1 MSKENKKVKFKP
13 NLKDINTSISNL
25 SNVNKKIKEQNIK
38 INKEILKTEI
48 PVENSITEPK
58 LHKKVEQLFINK
70 YRPYTIDGFCVDDKL
85 KTVLKTLLSIEDLNI
100 LLIGDACSGK
110 TTILNAIIREYYQ
123 KNDSS
128 ENFSLENNNDI
139 LYINNLKEQGI
150 GFYRNE
156 MKTFSQS
163 HSTIY
168 GKKKMIIIDDID
180 TINEQ
185 SQHVFRNYIDKYKH
199 NVHFISVCTSI
210 QKVIES
216 IQSRLHIIHIKPP
229 SNDQVKKLLD
239 RIMKE
244 ERLYL
249 SVECQEFI
257 LKYSNH
263 SIRTLINYMEK
274 IYIITGGNSNISTAS
289 STTPVISLETC
300 MNICADIKIYIFE
313 NYITLLKEGRL
324 NEAIKTIYNIHD
336 YGFSVID
343 ILELFFIF
351 IKGTSFLK
359 ENEKYEIIKILCKY
373 ITIFYSVHENVIELA
388 LFTYDI
394 DQILRFNN
402 LTYGFY

>member
-1 MSKENKKVKFKP
+1 MTKESKKVQLTKILKDSDTLLSNLPMNDNKSKKPNIEPIESILKIENSTTENK
-13 NLKDINTSISNL
+13 S
-25 SNVNKKIKEQNIK
+25 
-38 INKEILKTEI
+38 
-48 PVENSITEPK
+48 
-58 LHKKVEQLFINK
+58 HKNVEQLFINK
-70 YRPYTIDGFCVDDKL
+70 YRPYTIDGFCIDDNL
-85 KTVLKTLLSIEDLNI
+85 KIVLKTLLAIEDLNI

-110 TTILNAIIREYYQ
+110 TTILNAIIREYYD
-123 KNDSS
+123 KNNSS
-128 ENFSLENNNDI
+128 ENFALENNNDI

-229 SNDQVKKLLD
+229 SKIQVKNLLD

-274 IYIITGGNSNISTAS
+274 IYIITGGNTALSTSS
-289 STTPVISLETC
+289 STTSVVSLETC

-313 NYITLLKEGRL
+313 NYITLLKEGRIAD
-324 NEAIKTIYNIHD
+324 AIKTIYNIHD

-359 ENEKYEIIKILCKY
+359 EDEKYEIIKLLCKY

-388 LFTYDI
+388 LFTYDV
-394 DQILRFNN
+394 DQILTFSI
-402 LTYGFY
+402 

>member
-1 MSKENKKVKFKP
+1 MSIETLP
-13 NLKDINTSISNL
+13 TTTTTTH
-25 SNVNKKIKEQNIK
+25 E
-38 INKEILKTEI
+38 
-48 PVENSITEPK
+48 
-58 LHKKVEQLFINK
+58 LFINK
-70 YRPYTIDGFCVDDKL
+70 YRPYTIDGFCADDKL
-85 KTVLKTLLSIEDLNI
+85 KTVLKTLLAIEDLNI
-100 LLIGDACSGK
+100 LLIGDTCSGK

-123 KNDSS
+123 RYDSP
-128 ENFSLENNNDI
+128 ENFVMENNNDI

-163 HSTIY
+163 HSTVY

-199 NVHFISVCTSI
+199 NVHFISVCTNI

-229 SNDQVKKLLD
+229 SKAQVKKLLQK
-239 RIMKE
+239 IMKD

-249 SVECQEFI
+249 SAECQDFI
-257 LKYSNH
+257 LKYSNN

-274 IYIITGGNSNISTAS
+274 IYIITGGNKTISPAS
-289 STTPVISLETC
+289 SVISLETC
-300 MNICADIKIYIFE
+300 INICADIKIYIFE
-313 NYITLLKEGRL
+313 NYITLIKNGELS
-324 NEAIKTIYNIHD
+324 EAIKSIYSIHD

-351 IKGTSFLK
+351 VKGTEFLK
-359 ENEKYEIIKILCKY
+359 EDEKYEIIKLLCKY

-394 DQILRFNN
+394 KKIL
-402 LTYGFY
+402 LVVS

>member
-1 MSKENKKVKFKP
+1 MSTGESSSSP
-13 NLKDINTSISNL
+13 IIHD
-25 SNVNKKIKEQNIK
+25 
-38 INKEILKTEI
+38 
-48 PVENSITEPK
+48 
-58 LHKKVEQLFINK
+58 LFINK
-70 YRPYTIDGFCVDDKL
+70 YRPYTIDGFCADDKL
-85 KTVLKTLLSIEDLNI
+85 KTVLKTLLAIEDLNI
-100 LLIGDACSGK
+100 LLIGDTCSGK

-123 KNDSS
+123 KNDST
-128 ENFSLENNNDI
+128 NAQYFALENNNDI

-163 HSTIY
+163 HSTVY

-229 SNDQVKKLLD
+229 SKNQVKELLN
-239 RIMKE
+239 RIIKE

-249 SVECQEFI
+249 SIECQEFI

-274 IYIITGGNSNISTAS
+274 IYIITGGNLALP
-289 STTPVISLETC
+289 STTPPTSVISLETC

-313 NYITLLKEGRL
+313 NYITLLKEGEL
-324 NEAIKTIYNIHD
+324 AKAIKTIYNIHD

-351 IKGTSFLK
+351 VKGTTFLK
-359 ENEKYEIIKILCKY
+359 EEEKYEIIKLLCKY

-394 DQILRFNN
+394 DQLLRN
-402 LTYGFY
+402 

>member
-1 MSKENKKVKFKP
+1 MSTGASSSP
-13 NLKDINTSISNL
+13 PIIHD
-25 SNVNKKIKEQNIK
+25 
-38 INKEILKTEI
+38 
-48 PVENSITEPK
+48 
-58 LHKKVEQLFINK
+58 LFINK
-70 YRPYTIDGFCVDDKL
+70 YRPYTIDGFCADDKL
-85 KTVLKTLLSIEDLNI
+85 KTVLKTLLEIEDLNI
-100 LLIGDACSGK
+100 LLIGDTCSGK

-123 KNDSS
+123 KNDSN
-128 ENFSLENNNDI
+128 ETQYFTLENNNDI

-229 SNDQVKKLLD
+229 SKDQVKILLN

-249 SVECQEFI
+249 SNECQEFI

-263 SIRTLINYMEK
+263 SIRTWINYMEK
-274 IYIITGGNSNISTAS
+274 IYIFTGGNFILPSTPPPAS
-289 STTPVISLETC
+289 VISLETC

-313 NYITLLKEGRL
+313 IYITLLKERQL
-324 NEAIKTIYNIHD
+324 AEAIKTIYNIHD

-351 IKGTSFLK
+351 VKGTLYLK
-359 ENEKYEIIKILCKY
+359 EEEKYEIIKLLCKY

-394 DQILRFNN
+394 DQLLRN
-402 LTYGFY
+402 

>member
-1 MSKENKKVKFKP
+1 MSSCV
-13 NLKDINTSISNL
+13 TSHNS
-25 SNVNKKIKEQNIK
+25 STSPTP
-38 INKEILKTEI
+38 IL
-48 PVENSITEPK
+48 
-58 LHKKVEQLFINK
+58 HDLFINK
-70 YRPYTIDGFCVDDKL
+70 YRPYTIDGFCADEKL
-85 KTVLKTLLSIEDLNI
+85 KTVLKTLLAIEDLNI
-100 LLIGDACSGK
+100 LLIGDTCSGK

-123 KNDSS
+123 KNDSATS
-128 ENFSLENNNDI
+128 TTDHQFTLENNNDI

-163 HSTIY
+163 HSTIF

-199 NVHFISVCTSI
+199 NVHFISVCTNI

-229 SNDQVKKLLD
+229 SKTQVKELMNK
-239 RIMKE
+239 IMKE
-244 ERLYL
+244 EQLYL
-249 SVECQEFI
+249 SIECQEFI

-274 IYIITGGNSNISTAS
+274 IYIITGGNIDITATPS
-289 STTPVISLETC
+289 SIPPDSVISLETC

-313 NYITLLKEGRL
+313 NYITLLKEGQL
-324 NEAIKTIYNIHD
+324 NEAIKTIFNIHD

-351 IKGTSFLK
+351 VKGTSLLK
-359 ENEKYEIIKILCKY
+359 EDEKYEIIKLLCKY
-373 ITIFYSVHENVIELA
+373 ITIFYSIHENVIELA

-394 DQILRFNN
+394 YQVITNGSLDKIHLP
-402 LTYGFY
+402 